1 MKYNELEL
9 RRLMKKDYNSLI
21 AEEVIQI
28 NLLNFIRCIHLNKQ
42 DFYAATF
49 NTTYSGDIEMS
60 FIKAENCLIGYCK
73 VSIKKKR
80 KMIHYLFTQ
89 DGYEEVAAV
98 LK

>member
-42 DFYAATF
+42 AMLLR
-49 NTTYSGDIEMS
+49 SIL
-60 FIKAENCLIGYCK
+60 LIPVILKCRLL
-73 VSIKKKR
+73 KR
-80 KMIHYLFTQ
+80 RT
-89 DGYEEVAAV
+89 A
-98 LK
+98 